1 MSEEYRYE
9 IKFILNDKNYS
20 VFMSWLG
27 YETTAYKRY
36 EDRLINSLY
45 FDDISFTSVKDNLS
59 GVGYR
64 SKTRLRWYG
73 DKNKISGVP
82 TLEKKI
88 RSGRLGTK
96 EYLPIKSLEDEI
108 NLLSLKEIIYRT
120 KKESEK
126 DPLQIAS
133 LHPTLLTSYKR
144 EYYEDN
150 YDLRIT
156 LDNHVTY
163 ALPLIKKK
171 IYENYWIKTNK
182 RILEFKFTPRQKNYV
197 ARTIRNLNLVPVRHS
212 KYLAGLSAHGM
223 ANYI

>member
-1 MSEEYRYE
+1 
-9 IKFILNDKNYS
+9 
-20 VFMSWLG
+20 
-27 YETTAYKRY
+27 
-36 EDRLINSLY
+36 
-45 FDDISFTSVKDNLS
+45 
-59 GVGYR
+59 
-64 SKTRLRWYG
+64 
-73 DKNKISGVP
+73 
-82 TLEKKI
+82 
-88 RSGRLGTK
+88 
-96 EYLPIKSLEDEI
+96 
-108 NLLSLKEIIYRT
+108 LSLKEIIYRT

-156 LDNHVTY
+156 LDNHITY